1 MILVI
6 GATGN
11 VGRPLVAQL
20 INRRALVRAVTR
32 TPATTSLPPQA
43 QIVQADPSKPET
55 LKRALEGVTAIF
67 LNARAV
73 QTTGPELLTA
83 AARAGVARAVALAAS
98 NVDEDLS
105 RQPSRWRGDFNRELE
120 QAVLG
125 SGLEWVSLRPN
136 EYASN
141 YLTLWGAQLRR
152 GDIIHGSYGDSQHAP
167 IDERDIAAVAVEA
180 LLGDHFVGQKLT
192 LTGPRSQSERELA
205 QDLAR
210 VLQRPITYQEV
221 PPEVTRRAML
231 SNGLPA
237 GFVDRYL
244 NLRAEAVHRRVE
256 VTTTV
261 EMILGRPANSF
272 AVWATDH
279 AAHFKRDAE

>member
-20 INRRALVRAVTR
+20 INRRGLVRAVTR
-32 TPATTSLPPQA
+32 NPDTASLPPEA
-43 QIVQADPSKPET
+43 QIVQADPTKPET
-55 LKRALEGVTAIF
+55 LDRALDGVTAIF

-73 QTTGPELLTA
+73 QKTGPEVLA
-83 AARAGVARAVALAAS
+83 AAAGAGVTRAVALAAS
-98 NVDEDLS
+98 NVDEDVS

-141 YLTLWGAQLRR
+141 YLTLWGTQLRR
-152 GDIIHGSYGDSQHAP
+152 GDIIHGSYGDSEHAP

-180 LLGDHFVGQKLT
+180 LLDDHLLGQKLT
-192 LTGPRSQSERELA
+192 LTGPHSQSERELA

-210 VLQRPITYQEV
+210 VLNRPITYQ
-221 PPEVTRRAML
+221 
-231 SNGLPA
+231 
-237 GFVDRYL
+237 
-244 NLRAEAVHRRVE
+244 
-256 VTTTV
+256 
-261 EMILGRPANSF
+261 
-272 AVWATDH
+272 
-279 AAHFKRDAE
+279 